1 MSEDVANMQLW
12 LLSPLAIIGAGLLLS
27 QVIGVA
33 MQARG
38 LPRLY
43 GAVIA
48 GLILG
53 VSGLGLVDAPLLA
66 QFQELFNAASA
77 LVLFEV
83 GRKMDLAWLWRSGR
97 QGGSL
102 VLGCVLRGLGT
113 LALLAGFGLGWGE
126 AAFIASILMAVNPVV
141 FASMASDSNASGVAT
156 YAGANTVGISNLVAL
171 LAVSVSLAWMRSHD
185 AGAES
190 GLGTVGSGAVGF
202 GAELGRQGAKLA
214 LGAVI
219 ALVCYGLYAL
229 ATRVS
234 KAEAGLRPGILLA
247 ALLMDLGLCS
257 VSASSALLSLLLMGL
272 LLRNAETRENV
283 FQAQIKTGQDIGY
296 ALLFMMS
303 AALVEVQQLFNPWTL
318 LAAVLVFAARIGI
331 TRAAL
336 VPSRAWSGRKKNA
349 IALSLCSLVS
359 FGSLVVDNLMAR
371 TAGMSDLAG
380 SIMAALLALNVLV
393 GPGLTWWG
401 LKLARETH
409 EGNEVE
415 NEHG

>member
-1 MSEDVANMQLW
+1 MNDQAADLPLW
-12 LLSPLAIIGAGLLLS
+12 LMSPLAVIGAGLLLS

-38 LPRLY
+38 WPKLY

-53 VSGLGLVDAPLLA
+53 ASGLGMVDAALLS

-97 QGGSL
+97 QGG
-102 VLGCVLRGLGT
+102 VLLLGTVLRGAGA
-113 LALLAGFGLGWGE
+113 LALLLAFGLGLGE
-126 AAFIASILMAVNPVV
+126 AAFVAAILIAVNPVV

-156 YAGANTVGISNLVAL
+156 YAAANTVGISNLVAL
-171 LAVSVSLAWMRSHD
+171 LALSGSLAWMRSH
-185 AGAES
+185 G
-190 GLGTVGSGAVGF
+190 VN
-202 GAELGRQGAKLA
+202 AELGFGGELLRQGGKLA
-214 LGAVI
+214 LGAGI
-219 ALVCYGLYAL
+219 AVLCYGLYAL

-257 VSASSALLSLLLMGL
+257 VSSASALLSLLLMGL

-303 AALVEVQQLFNPWTL
+303 AALVDVQQLLHWWPL
-318 LAAVLVFAARIGI
+318 LAALLVFATRIAL
-331 TRAAL
+331 TRLAL
-336 VPSRAWSGRKKNA
+336 MRSAAWSGRKKTA

-359 FGSLVVDNLMAR
+359 LGSLVVDSSM
-371 TAGMSDLAG
+371 TGTSYMSEAGAA
-380 SIMAALLALNVLV
+380 IMAALLALNVLA

-401 LKLARETH
+401 LKLADETH
-409 EGNEVE
+409 KGD
-415 NEHG
+415 EHG